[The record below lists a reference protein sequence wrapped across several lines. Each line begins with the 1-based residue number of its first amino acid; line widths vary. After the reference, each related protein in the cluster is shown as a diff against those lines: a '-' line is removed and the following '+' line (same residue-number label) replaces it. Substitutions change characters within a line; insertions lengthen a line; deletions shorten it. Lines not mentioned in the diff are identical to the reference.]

1 MKDKMLSLEVFFY
14 LNIRVSPIIV
24 APNKYI
30 LRIITLMHT
39 TAVFSQ
45 CQKTVAN
52 MVCQETQGK
61 NVIFLLLFLM
71 KMLTVF
77 KDSVPFKC
85 SGRKI
90 EQT

>member
-24 APNKYI
+24 APNKYV
-30 LRIITLMHT
+30 LHIITLMHT

-61 NVIFLLLFLM
+61 NVIFFIV
-71 KMLTVF
+71 VF
-77 KDSVPFKC
+77 NENVNCFQGQC
-85 SGRKI
+85 ALQMFRKKN
-90 EQT
+90 